1 MMRYC
6 TLYQGVG
13 TKPDPNYKYSPND
26 CFSGLYGNVMS
37 QKEIEVL
44 VLKSYPTNYEASQKF
59 TPNQVYQ
66 YYNLLRD
73 CEFVFSMEEGQRM
86 VGLNM
91 NPAKLIDCYIF
102 NIKVQ
107 ANSRLVNLILLN
119 AIRYLYE
126 TNFHLIVSAF
136 LKLCDYDTDISTF
149 NRFLLAHSLTRE
161 SHHSVHCLL
170 QSSIDVKRYYSDKDF
185 VNLIL
190 KAPARIK
197 SSVIND
203 GERPYI
209 ANYLLRS
216 LTYVP
221 AGTTG
226 PAAFTRQEMTD
237 LKNELLAI
245 WDSNDLKA
253 LFYLYGSK
261 IVGAKVP
268 D

>member
-1 MMRYC
+1 MTYC

-13 TKPDPNYKYSPND
+13 TKPDPNYKYSPNA

-44 VLKSYPTNYEASQKF
+44 VLKEYPTSYLASQKF
-59 TPNQVYQ
+59 TSNQVYQ

-73 CEFVFSMEEGQRM
+73 CEFVFSMEEGQRRIKF
-86 VGLNM
+86 VDEHV
-91 NPAKLIDCYIF
+91 PTDCYIF

-126 TNFHLIVSAF
+126 TNFHMIVSAF
-136 LKLCDYDTDISTF
+136 LKLCYYDTDISTF
-149 NRFLLAHSLTRE
+149 NRFLLAHSLTHE
-161 SHHSVHCLL
+161 SHHSGHCLL

-190 KAPARIK
+190 KAPSRIK
-197 SSVIND
+197 SSIIND
-203 GERPYI
+203 GERPYT

-226 PAAFTRQEMTD
+226 PAAFTLKEMAD
-237 LKNELLAI
+237 LKYELLAI